1 MNPLQQAFTD
11 HADDYDRWF
20 DNHPKIYSAQLSMLR
35 NAMPAENVMLEIGV
49 GSGRF
54 AAPLGISLGID
65 PSRALA
71 AIAQRRGIETVIGVG
86 EHTPFRDNTCDAILM
101 MTIICFLDQPLPVFW
116 EAHRLLKPDGNLVLG
131 FIEKDGEI
139 ARRYQGEKVKG
150 RFLRYVTY
158 YSVDEIAAFFQD
170 AGFLEVAIAHRRK
183 GFTIMTGKKR

>member
-20 DNHPKIYSAQLSMLR
+20 DDHPKIYSAQLSILR
-35 NAMPAENVMLEIGV
+35 DAVPAEGLMLEIGV

-54 AAPLGISLGID
+54 AAPLCITLGID
-65 PSRALA
+65 PSHSLA
-71 AIAQRRGIETVIGVG
+71 KIAKRRGIETVIGVG

-101 MTIICFLDQPLPVFW
+101 MTVICFLDDPLPVFW
-116 EAHRLLKPDGNLVLG
+116 EAHRLLKPDGTLVLG